1 MEATHEHSAST
12 ERLEEAGGNFRPMIW
27 RNHYETPEET
37 KARWCTE
44 NGEDP
49 AVEVVVIGWLD
60 PQPNLPDQP
69 ELPSQEATMAAC
81 IDARAVFLPVES
93 G

>member
-1 MEATHEHSAST
+1 MEA
-12 ERLEEAGGNFRPMIW
+12 
-27 RNHYETPEET
+27 

-49 AVEVVVIGWLD
+49 AAEVVVIGWLD
-60 PQPNLPDQP
+60 PNPNLPDQ
-69 ELPSQEATMAAC
+69 LLTAFAGAIMAAC

-93 G
+93 I